1 MSFLL
6 RFVAESLF
14 TVYSVSFLLYH
25 RRNFLLKRNHLIFF
39 LVSAVIN
46 WSFSAAGGLAISSHF
61 GALALLLIVL
71 LELKGLY
78 QMNPMQLLFESG
90 YFVAVLYWGRG
101 IVLPVFAL
109 ILNHSEQW
117 VRQDKFYYPI
127 AWILSLLVILV
138 YNLLF
143 RHFIA
148 PKAKVKT
155 FYRSN
160 EQIRFVAIFQV
171 CLLGYLLF
179 INLGRYYAADLPWY
193 NMACIISCIICFAAQ
208 GSLVY
213 RGIKTSSLLKYELHT
228 ELQQQ
233 QLERQLRH
241 YKAYQKYAE
250 SFQAFKQDYTHMITS
265 VKSLLSIGEYQKA
278 ISLLDTIHE
287 ISQKQVP
294 VQHSYSNNILLNAL
308 LQDTAARCEEQSTQ
322 FSANV
327 YLPIGHNISET
338 DIVRMFT
345 NLFNNA
351 AEACAKV
358 TSDSERFIAITSRFI
373 SNNGWLKI
381 ETANSF
387 HGKVVI
393 RNGIPESTKPNRDF
407 HGLGLSIIDETATK
421 LGGIMVID
429 VDQKEMI
436 FRTTLLLPVNIQRWN
451 KKETK
456 IRPASPA

>member
-1 MSFLL
+1 MSLLL
-6 RFVAESLF
+6 RLVAVCLF

-25 RRNFLLKRNHLIFF
+25 RRNFLMKRNHLIVF

-46 WSFSAAGGLAISSHF
+46 CSLSATWGLAISSHY

-71 LELKGLY
+71 LELKVLY

-109 ILNHSEQW
+109 ILNRSVQW
-117 VRQDKFYYPI
+117 VKEDNFYYSI
-127 AWILSLLVILV
+127 AWILSLCVVLV
-138 YNLLF
+138 YNVFF

-148 PKAKVKT
+148 PEAKVQT

-160 EQIRFVAIFQV
+160 EQIRFVAVFQV

-179 INLGRYYAADLPWY
+179 INLGRHYGADLPWY
-193 NMACIISCIICFAAQ
+193 NMACIISCIIGFAVQ
-208 GSLVY
+208 GLLVS
-213 RGIKTSSLLKYELHT
+213 RGIRTSSLLKYELHT

-241 YKAYQKYAE
+241 YKACQKYTE
-250 SFQAFKQDYTHMITS
+250 SFRAFKQDYNYMIIS
-265 VKSLLSIGEYQKA
+265 VKSMLSIGEYQKA

-287 ISQKQVP
+287 ISHKQVP
-294 VQHSYSNNILLNAL
+294 VQYSYSNNILLDAL
-308 LQDTAARCEEQSTQ
+308 LQDTADRCEEQSTK

-358 TSDSERFIAITSRFI
+358 TSDSERFIAITSRYV

-387 HGKVVI
+387 HGKVHI

-421 LGGIMVID
+421 LGGIMIID
-429 VDQKEMI
+429 VDQKKMI

-451 KKETK
+451 KKESH
-456 IRPASPA
+456 ICPSYPA

>member
-1 MSFLL
+1 MSLLL
-6 RFVAESLF
+6 RFVTECLF

-46 WSFSAAGGLAISSHF
+46 WSFSATWGLAISSHY
-61 GALALLLIVL
+61 GVLALLLIVL

-109 ILNHSEQW
+109 ILNHSVQW
-117 VRQDKFYYPI
+117 VRQDKFYSPI
-127 AWILSLLVILV
+127 AWILSLCVILV
-138 YNLLF
+138 YNMLF

-148 PKAKVKT
+148 PKAKVET

-179 INLGRYYAADLPWY
+179 INLGRYYMADLTWY

-208 GSLVY
+208 GLLVSW
-213 RGIKTSSLLKYELHT
+213 GIRTSFLLKYELHT

-241 YKAYQKYAE
+241 YKAYQKYIE
-250 SFQAFKQDYTHMITS
+250 SFRALKQDYNYMITS

-278 ISLLDTIHE
+278 ISLLDTILDK
-287 ISQKQVP
+287 SQKQVP
-294 VQHSYSNNILLNAL
+294 VQHSYSNNILLDAL
-308 LQDTAARCEEQSTQ
+308 LQDTADRCKEQSTQ

-345 NLFNNA
+345 NLFNYA

-358 TSDSERFIAITSRFI
+358 TSDSERFISIRSRFV
-373 SNNGWLKI
+373 SHNGWLKI
-381 ETANSF
+381 ETENSF
-387 HGKVVI
+387 HGKVLI

-407 HGLGLSIIDETATK
+407 HGLGLSIINETATK

-429 VDQKEMI
+429 VDQKKMI

-451 KKETK
+451 NKETK
-456 IRPASPA
+456 ICPS